1 MTLPQHYGR
10 FATTTLVLTIWLGYL
25 AWLVAERRPEPI
37 LQTAGLTSWPSRAW
51 LASTDAV
58 LEIKETVSGMEIV
71 TVFKSPANSWKAG
84 QVLNE
89 ELATA
94 MQNALTGLAPP
105 TSQPSS
111 WIIGLQSTNPP
122 ERKQEWKLANDP
134 AVPGRKEGP
143 PRIIPATPWARAW
156 MPTGS

>member
-1 MTLPQHYGR
+1 MTLQQNYRR
-10 FATTTLVLTIWLGYL
+10 FASTTLLLTIWLGYL

-37 LQTAGLTSWPSRAW
+37 LQTTGLTSWPSRAW

-58 LEIKETVSGMEIV
+58 LEIKNTATGMEIV
-71 TVFKSPANSWKAG
+71 TVFKSPPESWKAG
-84 QVLNE
+84 QILNE

-94 MQNALTGLAPP
+94 MQNALTGSAPP
-105 TSQPSS
+105 TPQPSS
-111 WIIGLQSTNPP
+111 WIVGLQSTNPP

-156 MPTGS
+156 MPIGS